1 VKKGI
6 FLLIA
11 VAMEDGV
18 VDFTEVRTML
28 QQYKEKK
35 LKLPKNPYQREI
47 LRLAMQLTLILGGS
61 PQERQTVCLALV
73 VDKLYELDKASKK
86 AGFGGST
93 QLQLLSTHIDYE
105 IYSK

>member
-1 VKKGI
+1 MKKVI
-6 FLLIA
+6 FLFIA

-47 LRLAMQLTLILGGS
+47 LRLAM
-61 PQERQTVCLALV
+61 
-73 VDKLYELDKASKK
+73 
-86 AGFGGST
+86 
-93 QLQLLSTHIDYE
+93 
-105 IYSK
+105 